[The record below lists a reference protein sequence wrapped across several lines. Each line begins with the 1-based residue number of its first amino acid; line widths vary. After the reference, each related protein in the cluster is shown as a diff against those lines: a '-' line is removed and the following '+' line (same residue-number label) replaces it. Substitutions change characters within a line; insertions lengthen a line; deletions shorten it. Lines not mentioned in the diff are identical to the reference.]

1 MNYKK
6 LPVKTRFVRSIL
18 LARDRNGTP
27 TESSKH
33 RRIDEHPRVE
43 TPMSGPSPL
52 LRPFSGRL
60 PPPKGKQN
68 PSRYRLPW
76 SLQPPSRDRGSD
88 SQHPWEFLKQ
98 QAQWQPR
105 PQV

>member
-27 TESSKH
+27 TESSKY
-33 RRIDEHPRVE
+33 RRIDEYPRVE

-60 PPPKGKQN
+60 PPPQRQAE
-68 PSRYRLPW
+68 PQQVQAALVPAA
-76 SLQPPSRDRGSD
+76 SLQG
-88 SQHPWEFLKQ
+88 
-98 QAQWQPR
+98 
-105 PQV
+105 